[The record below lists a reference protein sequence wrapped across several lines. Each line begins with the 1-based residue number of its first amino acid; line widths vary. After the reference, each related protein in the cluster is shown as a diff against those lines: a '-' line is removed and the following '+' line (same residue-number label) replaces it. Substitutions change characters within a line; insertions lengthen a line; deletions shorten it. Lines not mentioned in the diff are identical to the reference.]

1 MAYIGKGEKAG
12 ERKGRLQPRLQGRK
26 VAVASRVAAP
36 VVRAK
41 PGGTPGRLGADC
53 AATGKGAPAGAAPY
67 FGAVPPA
74 GGTAAGVAPAA
85 GALTGRA
92 SAWGLGD
99 RVGFSRRLFLM
110 NSRT

>member
-36 VVRAK
+36 VASAK

-53 AATGKGAPAGAAPY
+53 AATGKGAPEATAPY
-67 FGAVPPA
+67 FGAWPPV
-74 GGTAAGVAPAA
+74 GGTAAGAA